1 MTEYLT
7 KGNMGVA
14 AKLQHCRFDANNKR
28 FFSVY
33 FFSSVFSVRDFKEMI
48 YLSVENKKRP
58 SLIIKFAI
66 RGGIVFFLLLSG
78 MRFYASFLEQ
88 KVAGISRMIE
98 ELSMQEMSLEQQ
110 LSTLKSSNRI
120 YNYCKDT
127 LKMQRSTNVGL
138 INKYVN
144 E

>member
-1 MTEYLT
+1 L
-7 KGNMGVA
+7 A
-14 AKLQHCRFDANNKR
+14 D
-28 FFSVY
+28 
-33 FFSSVFSVRDFKEMI
+33 
-48 YLSVENKKRP
+48 VEKKKP
-58 SLIIKFAI
+58 SLIIKFAL

-88 KVAGISRMIE
+88 RVAAISRTIE

-120 YNYCKDT
+120 YNYCRET
-127 LKMQRSTNVGL
+127 LKMQRSNNVGV
-138 INKYVN
+138 INKLKN